1 MVKEGIC
8 IIGGGGLLWWVKGD
22 VLLWA
27 WETYYCEQKVYYF
40 VGGRLAM
47 VKGGRCIITG
57 CGDFCGE

>member
-1 MVKEGIC
+1 MVKEGRC